1 MGFDLRMRHI
11 DGLSATQ
18 APNRLPLRHLFCLPT
33 PQRHRVGQFPVLML
47 FAVVSTLEAITA
59 TAPMAR
65 ATNKAVM
72 TTVSVE

>member
-33 PQRHRVGQFPVLML
+33 RS
-47 FAVVSTLEAITA
+47 AIASVSS
-59 TAPMAR
+59 R
-65 ATNKAVM
+65 C
-72 TTVSVE
+72 

>member
-1 MGFDLRMRHI
+1 
-11 DGLSATQ
+11 
-18 APNRLPLRHLFCLPT
+18 
-33 PQRHRVGQFPVLML
+33 ML

-59 TAPMAR
+59 TAPMAS